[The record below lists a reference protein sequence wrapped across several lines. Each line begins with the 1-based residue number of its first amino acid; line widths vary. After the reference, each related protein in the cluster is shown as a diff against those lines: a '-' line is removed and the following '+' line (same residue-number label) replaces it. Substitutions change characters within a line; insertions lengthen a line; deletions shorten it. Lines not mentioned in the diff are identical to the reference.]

1 MGRLPE
7 SFEPAFGVSGLLPFD
22 GGEVFRVV
30 LFHQRFHDLAVMP
43 SEFFAVNLRYRSL
56 DPLLKEELPA
66 DVHQDEDDDS
76 GHHVPE
82 PVLKLDLAVE
92 EVPDVEINVMKFI
105 HAIHISHRNPEL
117 RSLVGNWD
125 IQSLVSL

>member
-1 MGRLPE
+1 MGRLL
-7 SFEPAFGVSGLLPFD
+7 SCEPAFGVSGLLPFD
-22 GGEVFRVV
+22 GGEVLRVV

-82 PVLKLDLAVE
+82 PVWKLDLAVE
-92 EVPDVEINVMKFI
+92 EVANVEIDQN
-105 HAIHISHRNPEL
+105 
-117 RSLVGNWD
+117 
-125 IQSLVSL
+125 